1 MRVTNIKKKNQPFYA
16 SARILSLAVLLTSFF
31 LSGCL
36 LGDDIETLRQK
47 AGFPVDYVIPGDSLM
62 EKFNWLSENAV
73 NGGSYII
80 EAEYNETLSGL
91 ERLGYNNMDVT
102 ITLKGGKTE
111 KTINLSDNYRGSMFI
126 ITNMVTLILD
136 NNITLIGHN
145 NNSRALISVDTDS
158 TLIMNAGVKITGNTN
173 SDEYYS
179 GGGIIIKDGGTF
191 TMNGGT
197 ISVNSATLGGGV
209 YLENGTFTMNGG
221 TILKNTADNG
231 SGYGNGGGVYIG
243 SGVFDKTGGLIFG
256 SSGGNT
262 AASVGHAVC
271 AYDLK
276 YRNDNVITNLSYN
289 THTGSE
295 SGIWNY

>member
-1 MRVTNIKKKNQPFYA
+1 
-16 SARILSLAVLLTSFF
+16 
-31 LSGCL
+31 
-36 LGDDIETLRQK
+36 
-47 AGFPVDYVIPGDSLM
+47 
-62 EKFNWLSENAV
+62 
-73 NGGSYII
+73 
-80 EAEYNETLSGL
+80 
-91 ERLGYNNMDVT
+91 
-102 ITLKGGKTE
+102 
-111 KTINLSDNYRGSMFI
+111 
-126 ITNMVTLILD
+126 
-136 NNITLIGHN
+136 
-145 NNSRALISVDTDS
+145 
-158 TLIMNAGVKITGNTN
+158 
-173 SDEYYS
+173 
-179 GGGIIIKDGGTF
+179 
-191 TMNGGT
+191 MNGGT

>member
-191 TMNGGT
+191 TMNNYQRWRH
-197 ISVNSATLGGGV
+197 IYNERR
-209 YLENGTFTMNGG
+209 Y
-221 TILKNTADNG
+221 
-231 SGYGNGGGVYIG
+231 YIG
-243 SGVFDKTGGLIFG
+243 QFRDARRRCIP
-256 SSGGNT
+256 
-262 AASVGHAVC
+262 
-271 AYDLK
+271 
-276 YRNDNVITNLSYN
+276 
-289 THTGSE
+289 
-295 SGIWNY
+295 